1 MSYYSTLRFCVNY
14 DVCVCVCVCVCM
26 CVCCTVCP
34 EKVPLFEGSQ
44 GVTLSGHVG
53 PPPLEG
59 VAITVTLGDDGEEI
73 HTATDSQGLYRYSN
87 IPRS

>member
-1 MSYYSTLRFCVNY
+1 M
-14 DVCVCVCVCVCM
+14 CVCVC
-26 CVCCTVCP
+26 CTECP

-59 VAITVTLGDDGEEI
+59 VAITVTLEDDGEEI
-73 HTATDSQGLYRYSN
+73 HTATDPKGLYRY
-87 IPRS
+87 IMLRR